1 MEKKTFKILIDA
13 RLEKVWE
20 LLLNQATYPLWTLPF
35 CEGSHFE
42 TDWKKGSKA
51 LFFNNNNEGM
61 VSIIN
66 DNIPNKYMSIKHLG
80 MVKNGIEDM
89 ESEKTRE
96 WIGSE

>member
-1 MEKKTFKILIDA
+1 
-13 RLEKVWE
+13 
-20 LLLNQATYPLWTLPF
+20 
-35 CEGSHFE
+35 
-42 TDWKKGSKA
+42 
-51 LFFNNNNEGM
+51 M